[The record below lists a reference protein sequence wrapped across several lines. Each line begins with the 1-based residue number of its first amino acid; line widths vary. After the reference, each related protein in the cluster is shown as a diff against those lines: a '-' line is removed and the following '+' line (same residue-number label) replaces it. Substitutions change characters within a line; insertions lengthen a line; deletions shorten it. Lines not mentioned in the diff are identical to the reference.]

1 MTRRESSEDSIESA
15 TIVDANGHDFPIG
28 DDDGHLEPGEEVG
41 EYVIDAPI
49 GKGGMGVV
57 YRATHKI
64 IGKSA
69 AIKVLHRAAGER
81 QARRLIAE
89 ARAVNRICHDN
100 IVDVFDFGVLH
111 DGRPFVVMELLIGA
125 PLDAGLM
132 PEKPMSV
139 VDALHIVGPIA
150 SALQAAHS
158 QGIVH
163 RDLKPAN
170 IFLADNGAHRPTIK
184 LLDFGIAKFLDADSN
199 QGLTT
204 DGMVLGT
211 LAYMAPEIASGKEIS
226 VHADTYS
233 LGVML
238 YQLLVGSLPFTGANS
253 LETLYAHVHTPP
265 PTPTEKRIKL
275 PQSLETLLLRMLAKK
290 PKDRPSLVDI
300 QKYAS
305 QYAEGAESLGYL
317 TPLKLLPSEAKT
329 SPRRRQ
335 LLVGFA
341 LLTIV
346 GVVFLLL
353 SLQNNSSEN
362 DARKSG
368 QEAVESQ
375 TGDAPIVD
383 IAEAAATS
391 DVDAGRSTAEKDEI
405 VEMLSEELI
414 EIHDEKTASDTS
426 PETAR
431 RKRGRRQKRGSQKG
445 KGKKNKS
452 GTSDDAPID
461 PLRGMR

>member
-1 MTRRESSEDSIESA
+1 MSFREGSEDSLESA

-28 DDDGHLEPGEEVG
+28 GDNGLLEAGEEVG
-41 EYVIDAPI
+41 EYVVEAPI
-49 GKGGMGVV
+49 GRGGMGVV

-69 AIKVLHRAAGER
+69 AVKVLHRAADER

-89 ARAVNRICHDN
+89 ARAVNQICHEN

-111 DGRPFVVMELLIGA
+111 DGRPFVVMELLLGT
-125 PLDAGLM
+125 PLDALLV

-170 IFLADNGAHRPTIK
+170 IYLTDNGAHRPVVK

-211 LAYMAPEIASGKEIS
+211 LAYMAPEIASGKDVS
-226 VHADTYS
+226 VQVDTYS

-265 PTPTEKRIKL
+265 PTPTEKRVKL
-275 PQSLETLLLRMLAKK
+275 PQTLENLLLRMLAKK
-290 PKDRPSLVDI
+290 PKDRPSLSEI

-305 QYAEGAESLGYL
+305 KYAEGAESLNYL
-317 TPLKLLPSEAKT
+317 TPLKLLATEQKSSRGKRWLYIGAG
-329 SPRRRQ
+329 
-335 LLVGFA
+335 LVSLA
-341 LLTIV
+341 VL
-346 GVVFLLL
+346 VVILL
-353 SLQNNSSEN
+353 SQQSSTTK
-362 DARKSG
+362 A
-368 QEAVESQ
+368 EAVESGQ
-375 TGDAPIVD
+375 PTVPASALPSAQV
-383 IAEAAATS
+383 AEPAVS
-391 DVDAGRSTAEKDEI
+391 PGIDAGRDEAAI
-405 VEMLSEELI
+405 VEVLSEELI
-414 EIHDEKTASDTS
+414 EIHDEDKATASS
-426 PETAR
+426 PASPAKDRVR
-431 RKRGRRQKRGSQKG
+431 RTKRRPKKD
-445 KGKKNKS
+445 KGKKGKKRKG

-461 PLRGMR
+461 PLRSMRKP

>member
-1 MTRRESSEDSIESA
+1 LSIREGSEDSLESA

-28 DDDGHLEPGEEVG
+28 GDNGLLEAGEEVG
-41 EYVIDAPI
+41 EYVVEAPI
-49 GKGGMGVV
+49 GRGGMGVV

-69 AIKVLHRAAGER
+69 AIKVLHRAADER

-89 ARAVNRICHDN
+89 ARAVNQICHEN

-111 DGRPFVVMELLIGA
+111 DGRPFVVMELLLGT
-125 PLDAGLM
+125 PLDALLV

-150 SALQAAHS
+150 GALQAAHS

-170 IFLADNGAHRPTIK
+170 IYLTDNGAHRPIVK

-211 LAYMAPEIASGKEIS
+211 LAYMAPEIASGKDVS
-226 VHADTYS
+226 VQVDTYS

-238 YQLLVGSLPFTGANS
+238 YQMLVGSLPFTGANS

-265 PTPTEKRIKL
+265 PTPTEKHVKL
-275 PQSLETLLLRMLAKK
+275 PQSLETLLLKMLAKK
-290 PKDRPSLVDI
+290 PKDRPSLADV

-305 QYAEGAESLGYL
+305 KYSEGAESLHYL
-317 TPLKLLPSEAKT
+317 TPLKLLATEQRT
-329 SPRRRQ
+329 RRKKW
-335 LLVGFA
+335 LYVGTGFVSLAVLVA
-341 LLTIV
+341 I
-346 GVVFLLL
+346 LL
-353 SLQNNSSEN
+353 SQQTST
-362 DARKSG
+362 AK
-368 QEAVESQ
+368 AVESGQ
-375 TGDAPIVD
+375 DTTPALELPAAQVAEPAARLD
-383 IAEAAATS
+383 I
-391 DVDAGRSTAEKDEI
+391 DAGRDEAAI

-414 EIHDEKTASDTS
+414 EIHDEDKATASTPES
-426 PETAR
+426 PVKDRVR
-431 RKRGRRQKRGSQKG
+431 RTKRRSKKG
-445 KGKKNKS
+445 KGKKGK
-452 GTSDDAPID
+452 GGPSDDAPID
-461 PLRGMR
+461 PLRSMRKR